1 MQTGRRLR
9 RLRGYAATLLRFA
22 SLVRKTKAR
31 GVTYIKS
38 EKIDG
43 PFGGEEFEIVLL
55 IYYIFINK
63 Y

>member
-31 GVTYIKS
+31 GVAYIKRWMDHS
-38 EKIDG
+38 PFNKG
-43 PFGGEEFEIVLL
+43 LFGGCIHTVLC
-55 IYYIFINK
+55 
-63 Y
+63 